1 MDDGKIYKFDI
12 FTRTFTYKIAGL
24 EFNNNRIL
32 SARLFQDGFVCLTQ
46 NNNFYVI
53 PDLKDPISSLYF
65 NLSTLFGDELP
76 RDYLFIPAS
85 DSLSE
90 KTELLVP
97 HPKHGL
103 LRIINGKEKQFIKH
117 STPTSYS
124 KATVDDHFS
133 SDDLG
138 KIMNIVMSPNK
149 QYLALFNETGNLYV
163 FPVKFDFDE
172 EQRRKSSTKLTF
184 KNNYQILWCA
194 EDCVVIVNSGSVFLI
209 GPDDNLLKIDVVKKH
224 LKSSSSFN
232 VNLFAVEEIDGVRLI
247 YDEGVDFVQKVSDDL
262 HAALSSFFSDPA
274 KILLDAYLV
283 NKFFYFLFFYIQ
295 KKINLSILK
304 KTFH

>member
-24 EFNNNRIL
+24 EFSSNRIV
-32 SARLFQDGFVCLTQ
+32 SARLYQAGFVCLTQ
-46 NNNFYVI
+46 NNNFYI
-53 PDLKDPISSLYF
+53 ISDLKNPSSSLFF
-65 NLSTLFGDELP
+65 NLSTLCGDELP
-76 RDYLFIPAS
+76 RDYLFISAS
-85 DSLSE
+85 NSLSE
-90 KTELLVP
+90 QTELLVP

-103 LRIINGKEKQFIKH
+103 LRIINGKEKQYIKH
-117 STPTSYS
+117 STPTNYS

-138 KIMNIVMSPNK
+138 KIININMSPNK
-149 QYLALFNETGNLYV
+149 QYLALFNEVGNLYV
-163 FPVKFDFDE
+163 FPIKFNFDE

-194 EDCVVIVNSGSVFLI
+194 EDCVVIVNAGSLFLI
-209 GPDDNLLKIDVVKKH
+209 GPDDNLLKIDVIKKH
-224 LKSSSSFN
+224 VKSSSFN
-232 VNLFAVEEIDGVRLI
+232 VNLHAVEEIDGVRLI

-283 NKFFYFLFFYIQ
+283 NYFLLFF
-295 KKINLSILK
+295 LFWLK
-304 KTFH
+304 KLLFFF

>member
-1 MDDGKIYKFDI
+1 
-12 FTRTFTYKIAGL
+12 
-24 EFNNNRIL
+24 
-32 SARLFQDGFVCLTQ
+32 LTQ
-46 NNNFYVI
+46 NNNFYII
-53 PDLKDPISSLYF
+53 PDLKDPISSLFF
-65 NLSTLFGDELP
+65 NLSTLLGDELP
-76 RDYLFIPAS
+76 RDYIFIAAS

-103 LRIINGKEKQFIKH
+103 LRIFNNGREKQFIKH

-124 KATVDDHFS
+124 KATVDDHFM

-138 KIMNIVMSPNK
+138 KIVNIVMSPNK
-149 QYLALFNETGNLYV
+149 QYLALLNEIGNLYV

-172 EQRRKSSTKLTF
+172 EQRRKSITKLTF
-184 KNNYQILWCA
+184 KSSNYQILWCA

-224 LKSSSSFN
+224 SKSSSVSN
-232 VNLFAVEEIDGVRLI
+232 INLHAVEEIDGVRLI
-247 YDEGVDFVQKVSDDL
+247 FDEGVDFVQKVSDDL
-262 HAALSSFFSDPA
+262 HAGLSSFFSDPA

-283 NKFFYFLFFYIQ
+283 KFFSKKNIHQASNLYLLFILISIFLIFLKFMNKKSFAFYIHPAIIQ
-295 KKINLSILK
+295 YKSSSFDLY
-304 KTFH
+304 

>member
-12 FTRTFTYKIAGL
+12 FTRIFTYKIAGL
-24 EFNNNRIL
+24 EFSNNRII

-46 NNNFYVI
+46 NNNFYMI
-53 PDLKDPISSLYF
+53 PDLKDPISSLFF

-76 RDYLFIPAS
+76 RDYLFISSS

-103 LRIINGKEKQFIKH
+103 LRVINGKEKQFIKH

-124 KATVDDHFS
+124 KATVDDYFS

-138 KIMNIVMSPNK
+138 KIINITMSPNK
-149 QYLALFNETGNLYV
+149 QYLALFNEIGNLYV
-163 FPVKFDFDE
+163 FPVKFNFDE

-184 KNNYQILWCA
+184 KNNYQLLWCA

-209 GPDDNLLKIDVVKKH
+209 GPDDNLLKIDIVKKH
-224 LKSSSSFN
+224 VKSSSLN
-232 VNLFAVEEIDGVRLI
+232 INLHAVEEIDGVRLI

-262 HAALSSFFSDPA
+262 HATLSSFFSDPA

-283 NKFFYFLFFYIQ
+283 NYI
-295 KKINLSILK
+295 
-304 KTFH
+304 F

>member
-24 EFNNNRIL
+24 EFNSNRIV
-32 SARLFQDGFVCLTQ
+32 SARLFQEGFVCLTQ
-46 NNNFYVI
+46 NNNFYI
-53 PDLKDPISSLYF
+53 ISDIKNPSSSLFF

-76 RDYLFIPAS
+76 RDYLFISAN

-90 KTELLVP
+90 QTELLVP
-97 HPKHGL
+97 HPKNGL
-103 LRIINGKEKQFIKH
+103 IRIINGKEKQYIKH
-117 STPTSYS
+117 STPTNYS
-124 KATVDDHFS
+124 KATVDDYFS

-138 KIMNIVMSPNK
+138 KIINTVMSPNK
-149 QYLALFNETGNLYV
+149 QYLALFNEVGNLYV
-163 FPVKFDFDE
+163 FPVKFNFDE

-194 EDCVVIVNSGSVFLI
+194 EDCVVIVNGGSVFLI
-209 GPDDNLLKIDVVKKH
+209 GPNDNLLKIDVVKKH
-224 LKSSSSFN
+224 IKSSSFN
-232 VNLFAVEEIDGVRLI
+232 INLHAVEEIDGVRLI
-247 YDEGVDFVQKVSDDL
+247 YDDGVDFVQKVSDDL

-283 NKFFYFLFFYIQ
+283 NNKFLF
-295 KKINLSILK
+295 L
-304 KTFH
+304 